1 MQMTS
6 PQTADALT
14 LYGETFASR
23 VLLGTSRYPSL
34 QSLSDSIDASRP
46 GMVTVAL
53 RRQMNEGGAEAGFFD
68 LLKRHGVP
76 LLPNT
81 AGCLTVGEAVTTAHM
96 AREIFE
102 TEWIKLELIGDDY
115 TLQPDP
121 VGLIEAAAQL
131 IKDGFKVLPYC
142 TEDLVIGRRLL
153 DAGCEA
159 LMPWGAPIGTGKGVI
174 NPYGLRVLRERL
186 PDVPLIV
193 DAGLGVPSH
202 AAQVMEWG
210 FDGVLL
216 NTAVS
221 QATHPD
227 AMARAFAL
235 GVEAG
240 RQAFLAGPMAER
252 ESAHA
257 STPVVG
263 MPFWHQDGSAA

>member
-1 MQMTS
+1 MTTPS
-6 PQTADALT
+6 DSLT
-14 LYGETFASR
+14 LYGHAFPSR

-34 QSLSDSIDASRP
+34 QSLSDAIDASRP

-53 RRQMNEGGAEAGFFD
+53 RRQSETGEAGFFD
-68 LLKRHGVP
+68 VLKRHGVA

-81 AGCLTVGEAVTTAHM
+81 AGCQSVDEVLTTAYM
-96 AREIFE
+96 AREVFD
-102 TEWIKLELIGDDY
+102 TPWIKLELIGDDY

-121 VGLIEAAAQL
+121 IGLIEAAGKL
-131 IKDGFKVLPYC
+131 IRDGFKVLPYC

-159 LMPWGAPIGTGKGVI
+159 LMPWGAPIGTGKGVT
-174 NPYGLRVLRERL
+174 NPYGLRALRERL

-202 AAQVMEWG
+202 TCQVMEWG

-221 QATHPD
+221 QATFPPQ
-227 AMARAFAL
+227 MARAFAL
-235 GVEAG
+235 GTEAG
-240 RQAFLAGPMAER
+240 RAAFLAGPMAER
-252 ESAHA
+252 DNAQA

-263 MPFWHQDGSAA
+263 MPFWHQDGGAA

>member
-1 MQMTS
+1 MMQMTS

-14 LYGETFASR
+14 LYGQTFASR

-34 QSLSDSIDASRP
+34 QSLSDSIDAARP

-81 AGCLTVGEAVTTAHM
+81 AGCLTVGEAVNTAHM

-102 TEWIKLELIGDDY
+102 TDWIKLELIGDDY

-121 VGLIEAAAQL
+121 VGLIEAAAR
-131 IKDGFKVLPYC
+131 
-142 TEDLVIGRRLL
+142 LVRRLL

-240 RQAFLAGPMAER
+240 REAYLAGPMAER

>member
-1 MQMTS
+1 MAPST
-6 PQTADALT
+6 PADPLT
-14 LYGETFASR
+14 LYGATFASR

-34 QSLSDSIDASRP
+34 QALSASIDAARP
-46 GMVTVAL
+46 AMVTVAL
-53 RRQMNEGGAEAGFFD
+53 RRQMQADGAHTTGFFD
-68 LLKRHGVP
+68 LLKHHGVP

-81 AGCLTVGEAVTTAHM
+81 AGCQTVSEALNTAYM
-96 AREIFE
+96 AREVFE
-102 TEWIKLELIGDDY
+102 TDWIKLELIGDDY

-121 VGLIEAAAQL
+121 VGLIEAAATL
-131 IKDGFKVLPYC
+131 IKAGFKVLPYC

-159 LMPWGAPIGTGKGVI
+159 LMPWGAPIGTGKGVV
-174 NPYGLRVLRERL
+174 NPYGLRMLRERL

-221 QATHPD
+221 QATHPE

-235 GVEAG
+235 GAEAG
-240 RQAFLAGPMAER
+240 RQAWLAGPMAER

-263 MPFWHQDGSAA
+263 MPFWHQDGGAA